1 MRAHRLVLMLHLQ
14 TDHLDSH
21 LDASHL
27 CGVKRCV
34 NVAHLVFEDHATNKA
49 RQRCHGAGHCIHSLG
64 HNPLPLF

>member
-1 MRAHRLVLMLHLQ
+1 M
-14 TDHLDSH
+14 DHMDSH

-49 RQRCHGAGHCIHSLG
+49 RQRCHGAGHCIQSLG
-64 HNPLPLF
+64 HNPPASFLSKGNVYAI